1 MEKYQQ
7 INVTPLSSAIAT
19 EIENVDISKDLSSTI
34 ITETRSAMLDHLV
47 IFFRDQDLS
56 NPERHKL
63 FTEYF
68 CDLFIHLN
76 FNLKQN
82 TQRWS
87 T

>member
-7 INVTPLSSAIAT
+7 INVTPLSSTIGAK
-19 EIENVDISKDLSSTI
+19 IENVDISKDLSSTI

-68 CDLFIHLN
+68 CDLFIHPN